1 MTILFLGIDL
11 NRNDLLKNFTLL
23 KNRASCFFLENFSPL
38 EVSGSMAGEIG
49 KIIYWKDFSDAFEL
63 IESIKPDKIV
73 YALID
78 NYYHFALFFAARQN
92 NIPIFY
98 IDHGIRFEEE
108 IEQVYGMY
116 HKKGLAFSINKSY
129 PKAALG
135 YYKHRFFRKTVKKL
149 PKAEGKIL
157 KKLFIDRTIL
167 DYGPFMIKD
176 GHYLQPDDFIIY
188 SEETWKYHKFLF
200 GFTSR
205 KPRIQFT
212 GIPALDEFTELGKV
226 PFGHKKP
233 GVLYIDQPLHE
244 QNLLGWKRE
253 SKIEHLRMLASIVHE
268 QGYKLYVKPH
278 PWNETLYDE
287 AMAESKEFEVLNEMD
302 FTFIQ
307 NNIRVVIGY
316 NSTLLLG
323 FCALENF
330 LTICITDHPV
340 IFTPN
345 LSQGI
350 VKYHVAVEVKN
361 INELGNV
368 LKYPANY
375 MKDKTDHLKEFHSG
389 MMFSFDGMALKRTL
403 DYLVQ

>member
-1 MTILFLGIDL
+1 
-11 NRNDLLKNFTLL
+11 
-23 KNRASCFFLENFSPL
+23 
-38 EVSGSMAGEIG
+38 
-49 KIIYWKDFSDAFEL
+49 
-63 IESIKPDKIV
+63 
-73 YALID
+73 
-78 NYYHFALFFAARQN
+78 
-92 NIPIFY
+92 
-98 IDHGIRFEEE
+98 
-108 IEQVYGMY
+108 
-116 HKKGLAFSINKSY
+116 
-129 PKAALG
+129 
-135 YYKHRFFRKTVKKL
+135 
-149 PKAEGKIL
+149 
-157 KKLFIDRTIL
+157 
-167 DYGPFMIKD
+167 
-176 GHYLQPDDFIIY
+176 
-188 SEETWKYHKFLF
+188 
-200 GFTSR
+200 
-205 KPRIQFT
+205 
-212 GIPALDEFTELGKV
+212 
-226 PFGHKKP
+226 
-233 GVLYIDQPLHE
+233 
-244 QNLLGWKRE
+244 
-253 SKIEHLRMLASIVHE
+253 MLASIVHE

>member
-23 KNRASCFFLENFSPL
+23 KDRASCFFLENFSPA
-38 EVSGSMAGEIG
+38 EVNGSVAENIG
-49 KIIYWKDFSDAFEL
+49 KIIYWKDYSDAFEL
-63 IESIKPDKIV
+63 IDSLKPDRIV

-78 NYYHFALFFAARQN
+78 NYYHFALFFAARQRQV
-92 NIPIFY
+92 PIFY

-108 IEQVYGMY
+108 IQQVYGMN
-116 HKKGLAFSINKSY
+116 HKKNFGINISKSY

-135 YYKHRFFRKTVKKL
+135 YYKHRFFRRTVRKL
-149 PKAEGKIL
+149 PNAESKIL
-157 KKLFIDRTIL
+157 KKLFFDRTLL
-167 DYGPFMIKD
+167 DYGRFMISD

-200 GFTSR
+200 GFAAS
-205 KPRIQFT
+205 KPRLHFT
-212 GIPALDEFTELGKV
+212 GIPALDEFIELGKI
-226 PFGHKKP
+226 PFDHKQP

-244 QNLLGWKRE
+244 QNHLGWTRE
-253 SKIEHLRMLASIVHE
+253 GKIRHLRDLASIVHS
-268 QGYKLYVKPH
+268 QGYRLYVKPH
-278 PWNETLYDE
+278 PWNETIYDE
-287 AMAESKEFEVLNEMD
+287 AMNDCPGFEVLKELN
-302 FTFIQ
+302 FNFIQ
-307 NNIRVVIGY
+307 SNIRVVIGY

-350 VKYHVAVEVKN
+350 VKYHVAVELKKL
-361 INELGNV
+361 NELGNI
-368 LKYPANY
+368 LAHPANY
-375 MKDKTDHLKEFHSG
+375 MKDKADHLEEFHSG
-389 MMFSFDGMALKRTL
+389 MMFSFDGLALKRTL